1 MATVDAKPSQTEAI
15 NGIAAGAGASAA
27 TTVNASANKNENDK
41 SIKTF
46 VWAIVKKAT
55 VINAIYLVG
64 YLNLSVAWLITP
76 MVLIETHNYWRETNN
91 ANRKFV
97 RKIAR
102 QSAATNEK
110 DVILANIK
118 DFPSW
123 VIMFICLYKM

>member
-1 MATVDAKPSQTEAI
+1 MATVDAKPSQTE
-15 NGIAAGAGASAA
+15 NGTAAGAGAASAA
-27 TTVNASANKNENDK
+27 TAASASANKNENEK

-46 VWAIVKKAT
+46 IWAIAKKAT

-64 YLNLSVAWLITP
+64 YLNWSVAWLITP
-76 MVLIETHNYWRETNN
+76 MILVETHNYWRETNN
-91 ANRKFV
+91 VNRKFV

-118 DFPSW
+118 DLPSW
-123 VIMFICLYKM
+123 VIMFVCLYEM